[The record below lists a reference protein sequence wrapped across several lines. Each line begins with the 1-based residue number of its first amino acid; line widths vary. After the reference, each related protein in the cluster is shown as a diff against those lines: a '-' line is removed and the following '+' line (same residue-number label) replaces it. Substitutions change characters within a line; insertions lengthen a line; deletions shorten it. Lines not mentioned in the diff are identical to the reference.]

1 MGTEH
6 ACHRVKAE
14 DPELLEK
21 TLIKGLSEGGVCCR
35 RKARARTAVGVGS
48 QRELGCHENS
58 AADGFQAQVHLAV
71 DVTENSIANDFFC
84 EGIGVLELIVFSPQT
99 KTIKPCPILPRN
111 SPSAVI
117 DASETR

>member
-71 DVTENSIANDFFC
+71 DITENSIANDFFC
-84 EGIGVLELIVFSPQT
+84 EGIGVLELIVFF
-99 KTIKPCPILPRN
+99 
-111 SPSAVI
+111 SA
-117 DASETR
+117 D

>member
-1 MGTEH
+1 MGAEH

-14 DPELLEK
+14 GPELLEK

-58 AADGFQAQVHLAV
+58 AADSLQAQVHLAV
-71 DVTENSIANDFFC
+71 GVTENSVAGDLLG
-84 EGIGVLELIVFSPQT
+84 EGVGILELIVFF
-99 KTIKPCPILPRN
+99 
-111 SPSAVI
+111 SAYQNHQALTDTAAEFTVG
-117 DASETR
+117 SNRRF